1 MKKLIRRILCKA
13 NYDKCN
19 GCEDYSCWKMKKQIN
34 KNYVFEICVC
44 CQGQP
49 FYHYRKTLVGAL
61 IEYAYQYLKKKKYGT
76 MNFSLSQKFNWRG
89 GK

>member
-1 MKKLIRRILCKA
+1 
-13 NYDKCN
+13 
-19 GCEDYSCWKMKKQIN
+19 MKKQIN

-76 MNFSLSQKFNWRG
+76 MNFSLSQKFNQRG
-89 GK
+89 GRQ